1 MECGRILNLYLHFS
15 AVDVHSI
22 EGNASGE
29 DVLNFSK
36 EPRMRLKNPLPLAIV
51 TLFVCAASTVF
62 AQTSPAATG
71 PSTFSPLAVGAGFSS
86 YNVGWTNGYMLGG
99 TLWIDY
105 TPNFLPHALRGLGI
119 EAMARDISI
128 ATRSRAQ
135 SQMRED
141 VASGGVIYSLPRFG
155 RYRPYA
161 KYLIGFG
168 NDDYPVRPSLNH
180 EDGRY
185 HQTRTVT
192 SVGGGLDYRVF
203 KGVWARADYEYQ
215 FWPDFFK
222 YAPALNK
229 APGILSPY
237 GFTLGAMYHF

>member
-1 MECGRILNLYLHFS
+1 
-15 AVDVHSI
+15 
-22 EGNASGE
+22 
-29 DVLNFSK
+29 
-36 EPRMRLKNPLPLAIV
+36 MRLKNHLPLSIV
-51 TLFVCAASTVF
+51 TIFVCAASIAF
-62 AQTSPAATG
+62 AQTSPDAIG
-71 PSTFSPLAVGAGFSS
+71 STAFSSLSIGAGFSS

-105 TPNFLPHALRGLGI
+105 KPNFLPHTLRGLPHALRGLGV

-128 ATRSRAQ
+128 ETNHH
-135 SQMRED
+135 SQHDMRED
-141 VASGGVIYSLPRFG
+141 VASGGVIYSLPYFN

-168 NDDYPVRPSLNH
+168 NCDYPTKYIP
-180 EDGRY
+180 RY
-185 HQTRTVT
+185 HQTRTIT
-192 SVGGGLDYRVF
+192 SVGGGLDYRVY

-222 YAPALNK
+222 YAPALHETS
-229 APGILSPY
+229 GILSPY

>member
-1 MECGRILNLYLHFS
+1 
-15 AVDVHSI
+15 
-22 EGNASGE
+22 
-29 DVLNFSK
+29 
-36 EPRMRLKNPLPLAIV
+36 MRLKNPLPLAIV
-51 TLFVCAASTVF
+51 TLLVCAASIAV
-62 AQTSPAATG
+62 AQTSPAAIG
-71 PSTFSPLAVGAGFSS
+71 PAGFSPLAIGAGFSS

-105 TPNFLPHALRGLGI
+105 TPNFLPHALRGLGV

-128 ATRSRAQ
+128 ETNHRGQ
-135 SQMRED
+135 HDMRED
-141 VASGGVIYSLPRFG
+141 VASGGLIYSLPHFG

-168 NDDYPVRPSLNH
+168 NDDYPTKYIP
-180 EDGRY
+180 RY

-192 SVGGGLDYRVF
+192 SVGGGLDYRVY

-222 YAPALNK
+222 YAPALHK
-229 APGILSPY
+229 TPGILSPY